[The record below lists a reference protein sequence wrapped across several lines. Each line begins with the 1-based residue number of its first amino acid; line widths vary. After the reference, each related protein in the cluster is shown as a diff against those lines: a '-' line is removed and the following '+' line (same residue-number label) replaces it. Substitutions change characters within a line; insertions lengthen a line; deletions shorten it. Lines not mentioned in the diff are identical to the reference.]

1 MKNITILLTILGFY
15 LAVASAMTLNQ
26 ELSRRSYITGL
37 VYKSSSR
44 QPVSSVLVVV
54 SQGNTVKGQSL
65 TGDDGRYYIARLKK
79 GEYNIV
85 VKKSKSKVLFR
96 GKVQLPKNK
105 YYNIKIEQNHA
116 RSVNS
121 VSLAK
126 EITVAQELL
135 VGAKPEMLLLV
146 IDLQ

>member
-105 YYNIKIEQNHA
+105 YYNIKIE
-116 RSVNS
+116 
-121 VSLAK
+121 
-126 EITVAQELL
+126 
-135 VGAKPEMLLLV
+135 
-146 IDLQ
+146 